1 MSKMPS
7 FFMATHGCKINQ
19 YETQALREEWL
30 RRGLCEVNRTEDAG
44 VVLVN
49 SCAVTAKA
57 VRELR
62 AAVRKMHRDN
72 PQAQIVITGC
82 AAQVMRKELAS
93 LPGVSLVVPQEE
105 KATLKAW
112 AGGVAGGRT
121 EESAAVASPV
131 PAAADH
137 PAQACGELPVTS
149 EVPDS
154 FPDFAV
160 TGYSR
165 ARAVVKVQD
174 GCSHRC
180 TYCIVPLTRGRSRSR
195 GMAEV
200 VDEARTLLE
209 SGFREIILSGV
220 NLRLYGR
227 DLPEADSGKGRPDF
241 WMLVG
246 ALESALGGEWAGRA
260 RLRLSSLEP
269 GQLDR
274 NALETLAASRLVAPH
289 LHISMQSGDDAVLK
303 RMGRGHYAVDS
314 LQTFLEELRG
324 VWPVFGLGADILTGF
339 PGETEDEFARTL
351 EAVRAMPLT
360 YAHVFPYSRR
370 PGTAA
375 ATMPG
380 QLERAVK
387 TARARVLR
395 EVVAEKKAAFL
406 HELVSAGVLLNV
418 VLQAS
423 GTGDEGERD
432 GEDAHA
438 AQAQAGGVQGGI
450 SQLYTEC
457 RFTEIPS
464 GARARGMYTALP
476 VGVRKGVLLVRPA

>member
-1 MSKMPS
+1 MREAFS
-7 FFMATHGCKINQ
+7 FFMSTHGCKINQ

-30 RRGLCEVNRTEDAG
+30 RRGFCEVNRAEDAG

-72 PQAQIVITGC
+72 PQARIVITGC

-105 KATLKAW
+105 KASLKAW
-112 AGGVAGGRT
+112 PGGAAAERAAAMEPVLP
-121 EESAAVASPV
+121 ESADVGRLIEGSCAPSVT
-131 PAAADH
+131 PAT
-137 PAQACGELPVTS
+137 PS
-149 EVPDS
+149 S

-195 GMAEV
+195 DMAEIV
-200 VDEARTLLE
+200 AEARALLE

-220 NLRLYGR
+220 NLRQYGR
-227 DLPEADSGKGRPDF
+227 DLPETGNGQGRPDF
-241 WMLVG
+241 WMLVRT
-246 ALESALGGEWAGRA
+246 LEHALGGEWAGRA

-274 NALETLAASRLVAPH
+274 NALDTLAASRLVAPH

-324 VWPVFGLGADILTGF
+324 VWPLFGLGADILAGF
-339 PGETEDEFARTL
+339 PGETENEFARTL
-351 EAVRAMPLT
+351 EAVRTMPLT

-375 ATMPG
+375 AAMPG

-395 EVVAEKKAAFL
+395 ELVAEKKAAFL
-406 HELVSAGVLLNV
+406 QELVSAGVPQNV

-423 GTGDEGERD
+423 GTGDEGERE
-432 GEDAHA
+432 GEDADA
-438 AQAQAGGVQGGI
+438 ARTQAGGVRGGI
-450 SQLYTEC
+450 SQMYTEC
-457 RFTEIPS
+457 LFTELPP
-464 GARARGMYTALP
+464 GARARGMCAALP
-476 VGVRKGVLLVRPA
+476 VAVRKGVLLVRPA